1 MNFKP
6 SNFRIKE
13 VHLVLLVSKKK
24 TGPICPKKH
33 ARVKMK
39 KKVLVLLNLDVDIT
53 LFTIHLNL
61 YSSLIKP
68 SLHTNNIN
76 AKKYAIHSKYLG
88 LKHFYYQIW

>member
-1 MNFKP
+1 
-6 SNFRIKE
+6 
-13 VHLVLLVSKKK
+13 
-24 TGPICPKKH
+24 
-33 ARVKMK
+33 MK

-76 AKKYAIHSKYLG
+76 AKKYTIHSKYLG